1 MKTEQYDKKT
11 VWFPQKKD
19 TLCKFIYLYVLF
31 SIANFITLSLLI
43 HLHNK
48 NLIQSGSKKVAK
60 TSKKKRKRSNKVD
73 FQWFTSQFT
82 QASKNKQY
90 FYAQNTIK
98 LVKIHI
104 IQIKDRYLIKIF
116 ISESLVRK
124 C

>member
-48 NLIQSGSKKVAK
+48 NLIQSGSKK
-60 TSKKKRKRSNKVD
+60 SC
-73 FQWFTSQFT
+73 
-82 QASKNKQY
+82 KN
-90 FYAQNTIK
+90 
-98 LVKIHI
+98 
-104 IQIKDRYLIKIF
+104 
-116 ISESLVRK
+116 
-124 C
+124 